1 MQFIDTQRHKRKL
14 IQNGYLYTYHMP
26 LAQGASS
33 WECARRRNGDCKT
46 RIKLS
51 AVDAFIESINEHS
64 HPPSVAQC
72 EVAKVKANIKRRAET
87 TKKTTQQVL
96 AGELAGVSEAAAA
109 NLPSLHHIRRTI
121 RPQRQTNENLQL
133 GFSAIADVEIIG
145 TFIDHLDD
153 IHVRVNVEQARA

>member
-14 IQNGYLYTYHMP
+14 IRNGYLYRYHKP

-33 WECARRRNGDCKT
+33 WECARRRNGDCKA

-51 AVDAFIESINEHS
+51 TVDAFIESINEHS

-72 EVAKVKANIKRRAET
+72 EVAKVKANIQRRAET
-87 TKKTTQQVL
+87 TNETTQQVL

-121 RPQRQTNENLQL
+121 RSQRQTNENLPL
-133 GFSAIADVEIIG
+133 GFSATADVEIIG
-145 TFIDHLDD
+145 TIIDHLD
-153 IHVRVNVEQARA
+153 IHVRVNVEQATA